1 MHRQQCSK
9 FRKGITNTEFL
20 LGKKYAKIK
29 TKLQITNTNVT
40 KKIIFSE
47 NAIVDIKYNIEI
59 SKPTT
64 PLLAP

>member
-20 LGKKYAKIK
+20 LGKKICKDK
-29 TKLQITNTNVT
+29 KPNTNTNVT

-59 SKPTT
+59 SQPTT